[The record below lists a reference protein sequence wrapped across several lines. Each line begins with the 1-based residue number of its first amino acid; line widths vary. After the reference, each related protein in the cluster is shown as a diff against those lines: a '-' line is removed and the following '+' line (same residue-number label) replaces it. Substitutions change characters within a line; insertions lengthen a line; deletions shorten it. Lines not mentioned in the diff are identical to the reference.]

1 MESALIKHAYAIK
14 LERSM
19 TKMIQKAF
27 EPLKKVETE
36 KDELNVIKL
45 KLSIQVL
52 KNQLHKRKLGKA
64 GFEAVRMGKVSF
76 N

>member
-45 KLSIQVL
+45 KLSI
-52 KNQLHKRKLGKA
+52 
-64 GFEAVRMGKVSF
+64 
-76 N
+76 